1 MKGKH
6 SKKRECKN
14 EHKSKKNI
22 LISILQL
29 IFLSVFIYS
38 SVQIIKWY
46 KDNKETNSLKKE
58 LTESISVDTNKESE
72 EEKYNIDF
80 ESLKEKNKDTV
91 AFLKV
96 NDTNVEYVVVKSND
110 NKYYLNHSFDR
121 KYNIAGWIFADYKN
135 KFDGTDKNIV
145 VYGHNRRDG
154 SMFGSLKKALK
165 EEWYKKEENRKIVF
179 IIENE
184 SCIYEVFSIYQ
195 IEKEDYYIR
204 TNFSKDEF
212 ADFIKTIKS
221 RSINDFG
228 VEVSE
233 KDSILTLS
241 TCANDNRYRVVIHA
255 KKIVEN

>member
-6 SKKRECKN
+6 SNKAGNKVKN
-14 EHKSKKNI
+14 KKNI
-22 LISILQL
+22 LIFILQL
-29 IFLSVFIYS
+29 IFLAIFIYS
-38 SVQIIKWY
+38 SIQIIIWY
-46 KDNKETNSLKKE
+46 KDNKKTNSLKEE
-58 LTESISVDTNKESE
+58 LSEAIVIDTANENE
-72 EEKYNIDF
+72 EGKYNIDF
-80 ESLKEKNKDTV
+80 DNLKEKNKDAI

-96 NDTNVEYVVVKSND
+96 NGTNVEYVVVKGND
-110 NKYYLNHSFDR
+110 NKYYLNHSFDG

-179 IIENE
+179 ITENE

-212 ADFIKTIKS
+212 TDFIKTIKS

-255 KKIVEN
+255 KKIV